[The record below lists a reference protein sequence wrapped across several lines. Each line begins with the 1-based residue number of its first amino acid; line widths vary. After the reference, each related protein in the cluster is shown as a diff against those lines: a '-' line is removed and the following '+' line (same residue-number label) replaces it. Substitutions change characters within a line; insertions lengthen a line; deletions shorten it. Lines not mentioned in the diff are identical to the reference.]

1 MNPFE
6 SAAEFVDSL
15 AANLYAYYA
24 MVRFIPVIE
33 DLEHQAAAAA
43 KRQDFAMIAQLAIT
57 EAVIQQQINMLSYD
71 A

>member
-15 AANLYAYYA
+15 AANLYAYCA

-33 DLEHQAAAAA
+33 GLERQAAVA
-43 KRQDFAMIAQLAIT
+43 
-57 EAVIQQQINMLSYD
+57 
-71 A
+71 